1 MNYDV
6 FENVEKLVDGR
17 YMDVLQEHIFLELG
31 IFLFAMVSI
40 ALFISLAI
48 YSRSFSVPA
57 VVAVFVISAGGVAIL
72 PQTVV
77 QIITQG
83 ILIVMI
89 ALAYYIFKRR

>member
-1 MNYDV
+1 MNTL
-6 FENVEKLVDGR
+6 EMVEDIVSGD
-17 YMDVLQEHIFLELG
+17 YMDLLQEHIFLELG
-31 IFLFAMVSI
+31 IFLFAMLSI

-57 VVAVFVISAGGVAIL
+57 VVAVFVISAGGIAIL
-72 PQTVV
+72 PAQVV
-77 QIITQG
+77 QILTQG